1 MGNAIHPFYPT
12 LMVPGTVEGC
22 LKNGIEINPWTVNDE
37 QAMKQ
42 LKSVGCHAL
51 ITNYPD
57 VCRKVVDE
65 D

>member
-1 MGNAIHPFYPT
+1 
-12 LMVPGTVEGC
+12 MVPGTVEGC

-57 VCRKVVDE
+57 VCRKVVGE